1 MENKLSDFKDSRSL
15 REASNIVT
23 SVAVLL
29 HVALGQVTAVEGL
42 TDSVV
47 FTDTERKALVKSF
60 DKTLSFMRKA
70 VDAFNSR
77 ANHLENDSK

>member
-1 MENKLSDFKDSRSL
+1 MQKSLQDFKDSRSL
-15 REASNIVT
+15 RESSNIIT

-42 TDSVV
+42 TDSIV
-47 FTDTERKALVKSF
+47 FSETERKGLVKSF

-70 VDAFNSR
+70 VDAFNNR
-77 ANHLENDSK
+77 ANQLDNDSK

>member
-23 SVAVLL
+23 SVAILL
-29 HVALGQVTAVEGL
+29 RVALGQVAAAEGL

-47 FTDTERKALVKSF
+47 YTESERKGLVKSF

-77 ANHLENDSK
+77 ANQLDNDCK